1 MKSPTAAENS
11 KLNSSSLFAAAC
23 MSARLPC
30 TCASVSSGT
39 MSSAAADMM
48 HDGKKMIGSTMPCIV
63 P

>member
-1 MKSPTAAENS
+1 MNIRRVTARI
-11 KLNSSSLFAAAC
+11 
-23 MSARLPC
+23 SAPLRC

-48 HDGKKMIGSTMPCIV
+48 HDGKKMIGSTNPCIV